1 MFLSTGLE
9 IKSFRYKNLFYLL
22 EFKPFIYRGIEILKN
37 DVAAILSQI
46 FDLKFRTQRH
56 FTMPPGTEFQI
67 RADCVKNSVDNTQ
80 SFVDPK

>member
-1 MFLSTGLE
+1 MFPLTG
-9 IKSFRYKNLFYLL
+9 KKNFFPLQKFVFLN
-22 EFKPFIYRGIEILKN
+22 FRGIDILKN

-46 FDLKFRTQRH
+46 FDLKLRTKRH

-67 RADCVKNSVDNTQ
+67 QADCVKNLADTQ